1 MSYIK
6 DEPILERDG
15 LHIFD
20 LREFVKNVKK
30 EELLKKMKSD
40 SSDDAKKVP
49 QIDIGDLF
57 N

>member
-6 DEPILERDG
+6 DEPVLERDD
-15 LHIFD
+15 LQIFD

-30 EELLKKMKSD
+30 EELLKKMKDD
-40 SSDDAKKVP
+40 SSTDEKKVP
-49 QIDIGDLF
+49 PIDIEDLF